1 MDSTAALLD
10 KVRARRWFYEFDL
23 PDGTRTRA
31 EVPAGVEKIHAT
43 RQLMIDAVLDQ
54 TVGPHAAGLTAVDL
68 ACHQGWFSINLAR
81 RGFSEVLAVDG
92 RESHLEDTR
101 LMAELLGAATLRTRR
116 LDLEEARVD
125 DIGVHD
131 VTLMLGLLYHL
142 ENPVRAL
149 RLARAATRRLC
160 IIETQVVP
168 HVAGKVEWGS
178 TLFQRDLKG
187 IFGVLDETGETEGTE
202 TGMHGICLA
211 PSIVTLAWLLER
223 VGFSSVVRV
232 HPPAD
237 GYEQLVRGR
246 RAMFVASVE
255 SGGVR

>member
-1 MDSTAALLD
+1 MDTKAQLLEQ
-10 KVRARRWFYEFDL
+10 VRARRWFYEFDL

-31 EVPAGVEKIHAT
+31 QVPAGVERIHTT
-43 RQLMIDAVLDQ
+43 RQIMIDLVLDR
-54 TVGPHAAGLTAVDL
+54 TLGPDASTLTALDL
-68 ACHQGWFSINLAR
+68 ACHQGWFSMNLAR

-92 RESHLEDTR
+92 RQEHLEDAR
-101 LMAELLGAATLRTRR
+101 LMAEVLGVTTLRTLR
-116 LDLEEARVD
+116 LDLEEARVE

-149 RLARAATRRLC
+149 RLARAATRRFL

-178 TLFQRDLKG
+178 TQFLRELKG
-187 IFGVLDETGETEGTE
+187 IFGILDETDEIEGTE
-202 TGMHGICLA
+202 TGIHGICLA
-211 PSIVTLAWLLER
+211 PSLPALAWMLLR
-223 VGFSSVVRV
+223 VGFASVLRV

-255 SGGVR
+255 KNGVR